1 MIIALGENFYY
12 LFRAYENDKI
22 IKNIGWRKE
31 FLRTREKATVEKL
44 NGRYF
49 TPKKIADFIT
59 DYVLDQN
66 KEKLD
71 LLEPSVGGGIF
82 LESIKAN
89 NLEKEVN
96 VLSIEIDEE
105 VAAKT
110 SQNNDYFL
118 YPSWE
123 KYRIDSSSERSKIIV
138 NDDFYTAYKNGLN
151 EQTFDGIFGNP
162 PYIRYQYLDELQK
175 DEQSLILEQN
185 GIRPNRLI
193 NAWVSFVV
201 ASIGCM
207 KETSKIGLVLPSD
220 LLQVKYA
227 KELRSF
233 LTKKLNKCLIVTF
246 NKLVF
251 EGIEQD
257 VVLLLG
263 EKNNKS
269 FSHQMKIIQIEDEHE
284 LESYDL
290 SSIEFN
296 KIDNSSDKWT
306 KYFLSR
312 EQVKLVDKIREDE
325 RFIVFSEIA
334 KAEIG
339 ITTGN
344 NGYFCL
350 TKEIVDKYDLAK
362 YCKPLLSKSSGIK
375 GLQITK
381 EDWESSVDNNA
392 KAYLLDLSS
401 FNEESFSEGLK
412 NYIKHG
418 EERGFDST
426 YKTRIRSRWY
436 DVPSIWSPDVFYS
449 RRIHYIPKIAGK
461 TSDLEA
467 VNTDTLNRVTL
478 KNQANFKKLMIAL
491 YTSVA
496 LLFTELEGRNY
507 GGGVLEILP
516 SELSKVMLPNIFDND
531 FIAREEVD
539 YLFDKIDHFVRKNK
553 DKNIDLLI
561 EEIDNFILIDKLKMP
576 QQIVFEVNNAWK
588 FLQNKRILKHK

>member
-1 MIIALGENFYY
+1 M
-12 LFRAYENDKI
+12 FRVRKNDKI
-22 IKNIGWRKE
+22 IKNISWRKE
-31 FLRTREKATVEKL
+31 FLRAKEKVTIEKL

-59 DYVLDQN
+59 NYVLDQN
-66 KEKLD
+66 KEKLE

-82 LESIKAN
+82 LESIEAC
-89 NLEKEVN
+89 NLEKEAN

-110 SQNNDYFL
+110 SQNSDYFL
-118 YPSWE
+118 YSSWE
-123 KYRIDSSSERSKIIV
+123 RYETDCDLEKNKIIV

-151 EQTFDGIFGNP
+151 ERMFDGILGNP

-185 GIRPNRLI
+185 GISSNRLI

-233 LTKKLNKCLIVTF
+233 LTKELNKCLIITF

-251 EGIEQD
+251 EDIEQD
-257 VVLLLG
+257 VVLLFG
-263 EKNNKS
+263 EKSNES
-269 FSHQMKIIQIEDEHE
+269 FSHQMKIIQLEDEYE
-284 LESYDL
+284 LENYDL
-290 SSIEFN
+290 NNIEFSE
-296 KIDNSSDKWT
+296 IDNSSDKWT

-334 KAEIG
+334 KVEIG

-350 TKEIVDKYDLAK
+350 TRNIVDEYDLED
-362 YCKPLLSKSSGIK
+362 YCKPLLAKSSGIK
-375 GLQITK
+375 GLQFTK
-381 EDWESSVDNNA
+381 EDWEVNVEDNA
-392 KAYLLDLSS
+392 RAYLLDLSS
-401 FNEESFSEGLK
+401 FDEKEFSEGLK
-412 NYIKHG
+412 KYIKYG
-418 EERGFDST
+418 EKKGFDST
-426 YKTRIRSRWY
+426 YKTRIRNRWY
-436 DVPSIWSPDVFYS
+436 DVPSIWSPDIFYS
-449 RRIHYIPKIAGK
+449 RRIHHIPKIAGK
-461 TSDLEA
+461 IGSLEA
-467 VNTDTLNRVTL
+467 VNTDTLNRISL
-478 KNQANFKKLMIAL
+478 KKQSDFKKLIITS

-507 GGGVLEILP
+507 GGGVLEVLP

-531 FIAREEVD
+531 LLTSEEIAC
-539 YLFDKIDHFVRKNK
+539 LFDKIDQFVRKNK
-553 DKNIDLLI
+553 DKTLI
-561 EEIDNFILIDKLKMP
+561 
-576 QQIVFEVNNAWK
+576 
-588 FLQNKRILKHK
+588 R

>member
-1 MIIALGENFYY
+1 M
-12 LFRAYENDKI
+12 
-22 IKNIGWRKE
+22 
-31 FLRTREKATVEKL
+31 RTKEKATVEKL

-82 LESIKAN
+82 LESIKVS
-89 NLEKEVN
+89 NLEKEAK

-105 VAAKT
+105 VTAKT
-110 SQNNDYFL
+110 SQNSDYFL
-118 YPSWE
+118 YSSWDRY
-123 KYRIDSSSERSKIIV
+123 KTDCNSERNKIIV

-151 EQTFDGIFGNP
+151 EQTFDGILGNP

-175 DEQSLILEQN
+175 NEQILILEQN
-185 GIRPNRLI
+185 GISPNRLI

-207 KETSKIGLVLPSD
+207 KGTSKIGLVLPSD

-263 EKNNKS
+263 EKINKS
-269 FSHQMKIIQIEDEHE
+269 FSHQMKIIQLEDEYE
-284 LESYDL
+284 LENYDL
-290 SSIEFN
+290 NNIEFSE
-296 KIDNSSDKWT
+296 IDNNSDKWT

-312 EQVKLVDKIREDE
+312 EQVKLVDKIREDK

-350 TKEIVDKYDLAK
+350 TRDVVDEYDIES
-362 YCKPLLSKSSGIK
+362 YCKPLLAKSSGLK
-375 GLQITK
+375 GLWFTK

-401 FNEESFSEGLK
+401 FDENEFPEGLK
-412 NYIKHG
+412 KYIKYG

-426 YKTRIRSRWY
+426 YKTRIRNRWY
-436 DVPSIWSPDVFYS
+436 DVPSIWSPDIFYS

-467 VNTDTLNRVTL
+467 VNTDTLNRITL
-478 KNQANFKKLMIAL
+478 KKQANFKKLMIAS

-496 LLFTELEGRNY
+496 LLFTELEGRYY
-507 GGGVLEILP
+507 GGGVLEVLP

-531 FIAREEVD
+531 FLTSKEID

-553 DKNIDLLI
+553 DKNINSLI
-561 EEIDNFILIDKLKMP
+561 KEIDNFILIDKLKMP
-576 QQIVFEVNNAWK
+576 QQIVFELNNAWK
-588 FLQNKRILKHK
+588 FLQNKRILKNK

>member
-1 MIIALGENFYY
+1 M
-12 LFRAYENDKI
+12 FRVRKNDKI
-22 IKNIGWRKE
+22 IKNISWRKE
-31 FLRTREKATVEKL
+31 FLRAKEKVTIEKL

-59 DYVLDQN
+59 NYVLDQN
-66 KEKLD
+66 KEKLE
-71 LLEPSVGGGIF
+71 LLEPSVSGGIF
-82 LESIKAN
+82 LESIEAC
-89 NLEKEVN
+89 NLEKEAN

-110 SQNNDYFL
+110 SQNSDYFL
-118 YPSWE
+118 YFSWE
-123 KYRIDSSSERSKIIV
+123 RYETDCDLEKNKIIV

-151 EQTFDGIFGNP
+151 ERMFDGILGNP

-185 GIRPNRLI
+185 GISSNRLI

-233 LTKKLNKCLIVTF
+233 LTKELNKCLIITF

-251 EGIEQD
+251 EDIEQD
-257 VVLLLG
+257 VVLLFG
-263 EKNNKS
+263 EKSNES
-269 FSHQMKIIQIEDEHE
+269 FSHQMKIIQLEDEYE
-284 LESYDL
+284 LENYDL
-290 SSIEFN
+290 NNIEFSE
-296 KIDNSSDKWT
+296 IDNSSDKWT

-334 KAEIG
+334 KVEIG

-350 TKEIVDKYDLAK
+350 TRNIVDEYDLED
-362 YCKPLLSKSSGIK
+362 YCKPLLAKSSGIK
-375 GLQITK
+375 GLQFTK
-381 EDWESSVDNNA
+381 EDWEVNVEDNA
-392 KAYLLDLSS
+392 RAYLLDLSS
-401 FNEESFSEGLK
+401 FDEKEFSEGLK
-412 NYIKHG
+412 KYIKYG
-418 EERGFDST
+418 EKKGFDST
-426 YKTRIRSRWY
+426 YKTRIRNRWY
-436 DVPSIWSPDVFYS
+436 DVPSIWSPDIFYS
-449 RRIHYIPKIAGK
+449 RRIHHIPKIAGK
-461 TSDLEA
+461 IGSLEA
-467 VNTDTLNRVTL
+467 VNTDTLNRISL
-478 KNQANFKKLMIAL
+478 KKQSDFKKLIITS

-507 GGGVLEILP
+507 GGGVLEVLP

-531 FIAREEVD
+531 LLTSEEIAC
-539 YLFDKIDHFVRKNK
+539 LFDKIDQFVRKNK
-553 DKNIDLLI
+553 DKNIDSLI
-561 EEIDNFILIDKLKMP
+561 EEIDKSILIDKLKMP
-576 QQIVFEVNNAWK
+576 QQIVFELNNAWK
-588 FLQNKRILKHK
+588 FLQNKRILKNK

>member
-1 MIIALGENFYY
+1 M
-12 LFRAYENDKI
+12 FRIYENGTI
-22 IKNIGWRKE
+22 IKNIGWRKD
-31 FLRTREKATVEKL
+31 FLRTKEKATVEKL

-82 LESIKAN
+82 LESIKVS
-89 NLEKEVN
+89 NLEKEAK

-105 VAAKT
+105 VTAKT
-110 SQNNDYFL
+110 SQNSDYFL
-118 YPSWE
+118 YSSWDRY
-123 KYRIDSSSERSKIIV
+123 KTDCNSERNKIIV

-151 EQTFDGIFGNP
+151 EQTFDGILGNP

-175 DEQSLILEQN
+175 NEQILILEQN
-185 GIRPNRLI
+185 GISPNRLI

-207 KETSKIGLVLPSD
+207 KGTSKIGLVLPSD

-263 EKNNKS
+263 EKINKS
-269 FSHQMKIIQIEDEHE
+269 FSHQMKIIQLEDEYE
-284 LESYDL
+284 LENYDL
-290 SSIEFN
+290 NNIEFSE
-296 KIDNSSDKWT
+296 IDNNSDKWT

-312 EQVKLVDKIREDE
+312 EQVKLVDKIREDK

-350 TKEIVDKYDLAK
+350 TRDVVDEYDIES
-362 YCKPLLSKSSGIK
+362 YCKPLLAKSSGLK
-375 GLQITK
+375 GLWFTK

-401 FNEESFSEGLK
+401 FDENEFPEGLK
-412 NYIKHG
+412 KYIKYG

-426 YKTRIRSRWY
+426 YKTRIRNRWY
-436 DVPSIWSPDVFYS
+436 DVPSIWSPDIFYS

-467 VNTDTLNRVTL
+467 VNTDTLNRITL
-478 KNQANFKKLMIAL
+478 KKQANFKKLMIAS

-496 LLFTELEGRNY
+496 LLFTELEGRYY
-507 GGGVLEILP
+507 GGGVLEVLP

-531 FIAREEVD
+531 FLTSKEID

-553 DKNIDLLI
+553 DKNINSLI
-561 EEIDNFILIDKLKMP
+561 KEIDNFILIDKLKMP
-576 QQIVFEVNNAWK
+576 QQIVFELNNAWK
-588 FLQNKRILKHK
+588 FLQNKRILKNK

>member
-1 MIIALGENFYY
+1 M
-12 LFRAYENDKI
+12 
-22 IKNIGWRKE
+22 
-31 FLRTREKATVEKL
+31 RTKEKATVEKL

-82 LESIKAN
+82 LESIKAS
-89 NLEKEVN
+89 NLEKEAK

-105 VAAKT
+105 VATKT
-110 SQNNDYFL
+110 SQNGDYFL
-118 YPSWE
+118 YSSWDRY
-123 KYRIDSSSERSKIIV
+123 KTDCNSERNKIIV
-138 NDDFYTAYKNGLN
+138 NDDFYTVYKNGLN
-151 EQTFDGIFGNP
+151 EQTFDGILGNP

-175 DEQSLILEQN
+175 NEQSLILEQN
-185 GIRPNRLI
+185 GISPNRLI

-251 EGIEQD
+251 EDIEQD

-263 EKNNKS
+263 EKNSKS

-296 KIDNSSDKWT
+296 EIDNSSDKWT

-312 EQVKLVDKIREDE
+312 EQVKLVDKIREE
-325 RFIVFSEIA
+325 KRFIVFSEIA
-334 KAEIG
+334 KVEIG
-339 ITTGN
+339 VTTGN

-350 TKEIVDKYDLAK
+350 TRDVVDEYGIES
-362 YCKPLLSKSSGIK
+362 YCKPLLAKSSGIK
-375 GLQITK
+375 GLQFTK
-381 EDWESSVDNNA
+381 EDWKDNVEDNVRS
-392 KAYLLDLSS
+392 YLLDLSS
-401 FNEESFSEGLK
+401 FDEKEFSEGLK

-426 YKTRIRSRWY
+426 YKTRIRNRWY

-467 VNTDTLNRVTL
+467 VNNDTLNRITL
-478 KNQANFKKLMIAL
+478 KKQDNFKKLMIAS

-507 GGGVLEILP
+507 GGGVLEVLP

-531 FIAREEVD
+531 LPTNKEVD
-539 YLFDKIDHFVRKNK
+539 HLFNKIDNFVRTNE
-553 DKNIDLLI
+553 DKKIDLLI
-561 EEIDNFILIDKLKMP
+561 EEIDNFILIDKLQMP
-576 QQIVFEVNNAWK
+576 KQIVFEINKSWK
-588 FLQNKRILKHK
+588 TLQNKRILKNK